1 MKCLLVIIAI
11 VLLIVSIVGLIY
23 KKINTPLGD
32 ISLVFCLISIVALF
46 LMLILCLDKTS
57 DVPYFIKKYNQ
68 TNYLIETYTISK
80 DNNLVQLTELLENVE
95 YINRKIISNRN
106 NKDNVFIGCFYSE
119 EIAELEFI
127 NTENLNLN

>member
-46 LMLILCLDKTS
+46 LMLILCIDKTS

-68 TNYLIETYTISK
+68 TNYLIETYKISK

>member
-23 KKINTPLGD
+23 KKVETTLGG
-32 ISLVFCLISIVALF
+32 ISLGICLISIVTLF
-46 LMLILCLDKTS
+46 LTLILCIDKMS

-95 YINRKIISNRN
+95 YINKKINSNRK
-106 NKDNVFIGCFYSE
+106 NKDNLFIGCFYSK

-127 NTENLNLN
+127 NIENLNLN

>member
-46 LMLILCLDKTS
+46 LMLILCIDKTS